1 MVSFE
6 KSWTWLALAQTL
18 GSVNEIYPKLKIKIK
33 IKIKGQKGEQACEGG
48 TVSCIDTK
56 NWCNEPEI
64 TTQFSDFKHSK
75 IALEIKMRFQTLGK
89 ALMSMD
95 M

>member
-33 IKIKGQKGEQACEGG
+33 IKGQKGEQACEGG
-48 TVSCIDTK
+48 TV
-56 NWCNEPEI
+56 
-64 TTQFSDFKHSK
+64 HSSVISNIQK
-75 IALEIKMRFQTLGK
+75 LH
-89 ALMSMD
+89 
-95 M
+95 